1 MSKNDSWR
9 VLKVQNRPEKIW
21 RVANHYFPIYNNR
34 QRQCNVTL
42 RVRAKDFTITWFPF
56 RFHRRRKVAGSN
68 LSPRSRAS
76 TCFVQVWCL
85 LMTHDR
91 QMSNK
96 LKTRRTSSVFD
107 LHIEEKPSDL
117 ICHRLLSVPI
127 GDYKITLGNLIG
139 IILSLVTLTL
149 HCVAFFT
156 PHWKEVSPNR
166 QPLYV
171 DGVDALIRT
180 EVLTYF
186 NTVHR
191 YSRYSYG
198 LFERCEYP
206 LANVSR
212 LDHERKSH
220 RYTPRNQ
227 QSKKCTN
234 NFLPAFDDDQF
245 DQCHSLE
252 YYRFC
257 SKTNERI
264 FDVNNDYLRTTF
276 DLVFDRLP
284 SRSSC
289 SCQIPFY
296 VKACQVLGIL
306 AMLFL
311 SLTSVFLA
319 IFPFLKTLSHRLRA
333 KCFGI
338 LASILATIFLLVNL
352 LVAVSHFQYEPLEY
366 LNAIERHY
374 RLHQIYKLSLDAKMS
389 IDRLLSTI
397 TIQLG
402 YSTILSWI
410 ALMLS
415 LIDGIL
421 FMLSCRVKK
430 SYGDSL
436 LMFRSISR
444 DSNAQF
450 HSHDTEQT
458 TLSDSAP
465 TSTETSN
472 DSELPLLTPST
483 LPTRTV
489 VDEESEEAKKS
500 QPIPP
505 VSCMKR
511 PSQLH
516 CRFEDQAWRLGL
528 NNEKKSMGKRLGS
541 SRNPLT
547 QLDINRN
554 TSFSFSVNAEHRSFT
569 ASISFRWSES
579 IVIHSFIFFPEY
591 VCGIFIF
598 HQISIKSVAFVE
610 TISLV

>member
-1 MSKNDSWR
+1 MQCDVAYNREGFLNHVISISHPSK
-9 VLKVQNRPEKIW
+9 EKS
-21 RVANHYFPIYNNR
+21 RL
-34 QRQCNVTL
+34 TS
-42 RVRAKDFTITWFPF
+42 TWT
-56 RFHRRRKVAGSN
+56 RSN
-68 LSPRSRAS
+68 LSPRLRAS

-91 QMSNK
+91 QMSSR
-96 LKTRRTSSVFD
+96 LKTRRTSSVYD
-107 LHIEEKPSDL
+107 LHIEEKQSDL
-117 ICHRLLSVPI
+117 ICHRLLSVPL

-180 EVLTYF
+180 EVLAYF

-198 LFERCEYP
+198 LFERCEYQ

-220 RYTPRNQ
+220 HYTPRNQ

-264 FDVNNDYLRTTF
+264 FDVNNDYLRATF

-289 SCQIPFY
+289 SCQIPLY
-296 VKACQVLGIL
+296 IKACQVLGIL
-306 AMLFL
+306 AMVFL
-311 SLTSVFLA
+311 TLTSVLLA
-319 IFPFLKTLSHRLRA
+319 VFPFLKTLSHRLKG
-333 KCFGI
+333 KCFGV

-374 RLHQIYKLSLDAKMS
+374 RMHQIYKLSLDAKTS

-402 YSTILSWI
+402 YSMILSWI
-410 ALMLS
+410 ALVFS

-430 SYGDSL
+430 NYEDSL
-436 LMFRSISR
+436 LVFRSVSP
-444 DSNAQF
+444 DSNTQF
-450 HSHDTEQT
+450 HSYDTEQT
-458 TLSDSAP
+458 TLTELASTP
-465 TSTETSN
+465 TETSN

-483 LPTRTV
+483 EPSKTAGDDESKEAEKNQPTL
-489 VDEESEEAKKS
+489 
-500 QPIPP
+500 P
-505 VSCMKR
+505 VSCLKR
-511 PSQLH
+511 PTQLH
-516 CRFEDQAWRLGL
+516 CRFEDGTWRLGL
-528 NNEKKSMGKRLGS
+528 SNAQKSMGKRLGS
-541 SRNPLT
+541 SWKSLT

-554 TSFSFSVNAEHRSFT
+554 TSFSFSVNDEYWSFT
-569 ASISFRWSES
+569 ASISFRSES
-579 IVIHSFIFFPEY
+579 IVIHSSFFPNTSVEY
-591 VCGIFIF
+591 LFFIRF
-598 HQISIKSVAFVE
+598 QSYR
-610 TISLV
+610 